1 MYIIEGD
8 ESFKMQMYVIE
19 GDENADVYNRRR

>member
-1 MYIIEGD
+1 MYIIQGD
-8 ESFKMQMYVIE
+8 ENSKMQMYVIE